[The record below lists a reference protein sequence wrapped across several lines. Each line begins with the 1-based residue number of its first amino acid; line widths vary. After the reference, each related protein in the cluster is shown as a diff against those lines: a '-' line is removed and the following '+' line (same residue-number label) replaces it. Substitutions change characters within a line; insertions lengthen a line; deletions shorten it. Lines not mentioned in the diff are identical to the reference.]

1 MTAMKFKSHRYW
13 YWYYSDPAPLAEALR
28 SN

>member
-1 MTAMKFKSHRYW
+1 MTAMNSRSHRYW
-13 YWYYSDPAPLAEALR
+13 YGYYHDPAPLAEALR